1 MGPQAINKV
10 LTREKALPTMPGMA
24 DVVDIRGKTEQRC
37 AAIVRV
43 LQNADGPLSYDDIR
57 LSTGGRRRADG
68 RVSGG
73 IAYDVLLFVMATLVE
88 VGLVERTKIETRRP
102 GHPRVQ
108 FVWNKAK
115 ARGMGPRAAEAA

>member
-1 MGPQAINKV
+1 
-10 LTREKALPTMPGMA
+10 MA

-43 LQNADGPLSYDDIR
+43 LQNSSGPLSYDDIR
-57 LSTGGRRRADG
+57 LATGGKARADG
-68 RVSGG
+68 RVVGG

-88 VGLVERTKIETRRP
+88 IGLVERSKLKTREP

-108 FVWNKAK
+108 FVWTGKVK
-115 ARGMGPRAAEAA
+115 ARGMGPRSAKAA